1 MDKFATVEQF
11 LDSLDGDKRAQVD
24 QLRALILAADSRL
37 TEHIKWNAPSYV
49 LDGED
54 RITFNLMNKAGV
66 VMLVLHMGAARKE
79 DKKAPPVMAD
89 ASDLVTW
96 VSDIRGTLA
105 FASADDIAAHRPAL
119 QQVLSKWL
127 ATPAT
132 A

>member
-24 QLRALILAADSRL
+24 QLRAPILAADSRL

-66 VMLVLHMGAARKE
+66 VMLVLHMGASRKE
-79 DKKAPPVMAD
+79 DRKAPPVMVD
-89 ASDLVTW
+89 SSGLVTW
-96 VSDIRGTLA
+96 VSDIRGTIA
-105 FASADDIAAHRPAL
+105 FASADAIGAQRPAL
-119 QQVLSKWL
+119 QRVLGDWL
-127 ATPAT
+127 AIPAR
-132 A
+132 